1 MQFDHLYHPLDL
13 TREAY
18 YTKLRRNLSGQTIG
32 NYLIDQQPKDKLKR
46 EKYKL
51 SRVFTAINIHD
62 STKVAIKVIDIDK
75 TRDCDSRTYQQY
87 LSLLRK
93 ESDLMMEG
101 H

>member
-1 MQFDHLYHPLDL
+1 MQFDHLYHSLDL

-18 YTKLRRNLSGQTIG
+18 YSKLRRNLSGQTIG
-32 NYLIDQQPKDKLKR
+32 NYLIDKQSKEKLKR
-46 EKYKL
+46 ENYKL

-62 STKVAIKVIDIDK
+62 STKVAIKIIDINK
-75 TRDCDSRTYQQY
+75 TRDCDSKTYQEY
-87 LSLLRK
+87 LNLLKK